1 MTRRG
6 ILDAIPLFIPAIPF
20 AFVLGLAILDA
31 GVSPAL
37 GWSSSSIIYA
47 GAAQLTL
54 ITLLGGGAV
63 WIAAVTAALVINAR
77 HALYS
82 VALAPAFQQQ
92 PRWFRWVGSFLL
104 IDQLFV
110 LADARKHEPAADFRR
125 YYLSVGLFFFVQWN
139 VFVAIGLVVG
149 PTVPASWGLA
159 FAIPVMFVGML
170 VGGIDKPPKL
180 VAAVVGGAVT
190 ALAAGFPNHSGL
202 LVGAAAGIAAG
213 FLIDRAPR

>member
-1 MTRRG
+1 VTRRG

-125 YYLSVGLFFFVQWN
+125 YYLSVGLFFFVLWN

-149 PTVPASWGLA
+149 PIVPASWGLA

-170 VGGIDKPPKL
+170 VGGDRQT
-180 VAAVVGGAVT
+180 AETRGGRRGWSRDRVGRRLPQPLRTSRRCGSR
-190 ALAAGFPNHSGL
+190 HRSR
-202 LVGAAAGIAAG
+202 IHH
-213 FLIDRAPR
+213 